1 MGLSEDTSGNP
12 ELSKDFHL
20 FQGASKP
27 QDAGRQFGHNLP
39 AQEQGQQ
46 CAGNFRRGGDSQG
59 MRLSVTRVPPLRTAA
74 VHLAGEAA
82 AVALRSVSLYW
93 LDWYLHSIRE

>member
-12 ELSKDFHL
+12 EPCKDFHL
-20 FQGASKP
+20 FQGANKP

-39 AQEQGQQ
+39 TQEQGQQ

-74 VHLAGEAA
+74 VH
-82 AVALRSVSLYW
+82 
-93 LDWYLHSIRE
+93 